1 MRIFLCYIFSFF
13 MLAQVAFGI
22 FGATARRLASS
33 RIESAPTL
41 RPGRV
46 WEGWGMVPY
55 PKKELKADLGAAD
68 VSFRQG
74 ADVTAA

>member
-22 FGATARRLASS
+22 FGATVLWLASPQ
-33 RIESAPTL
+33 IESALTL

-46 WEGWGMVPY
+46 REGWGMVPY

-68 VSFRQG
+68 VSSRPG